1 MSGAGNSRLVDM
13 GNILDLQLHATT
25 GTYVADNERLC
36 FDASIQWTRRDDSLL
51 EHLDAAVRFV
61 PWVFS

>member
-1 MSGAGNSRLVDM
+1 M

-36 FDASIQWTRRDDSLL
+36 FDASIQWARREDSLL
-51 EHLDAAVRFV
+51 KYSDAAVCVVR
-61 PWVFS
+61 VFS